1 MNIRP
6 GLLYAQYDAS
16 FTLESNELGQNTVPE
31 LESFSEDNNTDVPRY
46 LDLIDVSDNE
56 SRTSDVTSLDSN
68 SSEWADEEDMS
79 RVSYADVIDSKT
91 CEAVGNP
98 RPDINDTCLLSS
110 RPNSVLSWRELKR
123 HVELCPPSA
132 LRHATLYP
140 TVLYPNSPE
149 TLSKQCRHCGK
160 RFILSI
166 SLEIHIMARHGSRDQ
181 LCKIRTVELLEVK
194 CSLMYG
200 N

>member
-31 LESFSEDNNTDVPRY
+31 LESFSEDNNTDAPRY

-79 RVSYADVIDSKT
+79 RVSYADMIDSKI
-91 CEAVGNP
+91 CGAVSNP
-98 RPDINDTCLLSS
+98 RP
-110 RPNSVLSWRELKR
+110 RYKR
-123 HVELCPPSA
+123 HMFA
-132 LRHATLYP
+132 
-140 TVLYPNSPE
+140 
-149 TLSKQCRHCGK
+149 
-160 RFILSI
+160 
-166 SLEIHIMARHGSRDQ
+166 
-181 LCKIRTVELLEVK
+181 
-194 CSLMYG
+194 
-200 N
+200 